1 LRETWKIS
9 ADWSPAS
16 QRWIALNIRATSA
29 TARGGHFHDRLCASV
44 EGISSPQ
51 IATNTKADARSAAS
65 CKSITITT
73 KTARTPGLGHTLNP
87 MPSAL
92 ISMKT
97 QLDLLERDYVTRNS
111 PLVLAAMRGR
121 DFTADDIHGVVEP
134 PSNQNWYG
142 VLFAAIRRQL
152 VKVGYRPSERKE
164 ANGRV
169 VAVWRVA

>member
-1 LRETWKIS
+1 
-9 ADWSPAS
+9 
-16 QRWIALNIRATSA
+16 
-29 TARGGHFHDRLCASV
+29 
-44 EGISSPQ
+44 
-51 IATNTKADARSAAS
+51 
-65 CKSITITT
+65 
-73 KTARTPGLGHTLNP
+73 
-87 MPSAL
+87 
-92 ISMKT
+92 MKT

-134 PSNQNWYG
+134 PANQNWYG

-152 VKVGYRPSERKE
+152 VKVGYRPSARKE